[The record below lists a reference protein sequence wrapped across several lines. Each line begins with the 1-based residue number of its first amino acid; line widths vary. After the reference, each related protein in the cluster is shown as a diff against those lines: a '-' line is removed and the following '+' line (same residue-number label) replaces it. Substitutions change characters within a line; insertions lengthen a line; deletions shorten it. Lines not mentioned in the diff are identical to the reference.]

1 MQAIWYELYKY
12 KTNCKH
18 FAKYLLILSPKLHFS
33 SSAKYMNVFGRQLV
47 NKQVF
52 QPCFLIKYLRL
63 SRLSCTLAPSSAK
76 IFGIWQCTT
85 THSSDE
91 NAKKALWSCTTLKLS
106 AELKK
111 LCSISY
117 MKNASKSKM
126 ISADV
131 FSDFFQSLCCR
142 REFGH
147 ATWKW
152 KDGGSS
158 CSTAGQF
165 GKNAEAESIGI
176 KDLSPIYLYSH
187 LSQTEMI
194 TISFSIM
201 KKKIFKA
208 VNLE

>member
-1 MQAIWYELYKY
+1 M
-12 KTNCKH
+12 
-18 FAKYLLILSPKLHFS
+18 
-33 SSAKYMNVFGRQLV
+33 
-47 NKQVF
+47 
-52 QPCFLIKYLRL
+52 RL

-117 MKNASKSKM
+117 MKNASQSKM

-176 KDLSPIYLYSH
+176 KDLSPIHLYSH

-201 KKKIFKA
+201 KKKSSRPWI
-208 VNLE
+208 LE